1 LKEALVLMA
10 KAPREGEVKTR
21 LIGALGPA
29 EVTELYLSFLRDTFA
44 LMEEVQAERE
54 SLALALCYT
63 PEGEEEAFEEV
74 EREGSLMLAQRGEDL
89 GERLAHCFTD
99 FFELGFDSV
108 AVIGA
113 DTPTLPADYL
123 FEAFEKLAAGSG
135 ENDVVIGPAEDDGY
149 YLVGMRKL
157 HRKIFE
163 GIPWSTGGVLAAT
176 QERVREANLNL
187 ISLPVWYDVDTPVEL
202 VRLREELNSG
212 KVTAKF
218 TKESLAKYPPNLANL
233 AT

>member
-21 LIGALGPA
+21 LIGTLSPA
-29 EVTELYLSFLRDTFA
+29 EVTELYLNFLRDTFA

-74 EREGSLMLAQRGEDL
+74 EREGSLMLAQRGKDL
-89 GERLAHCFTD
+89 GERLANCFTD
-99 FFELGFDSV
+99 LFELGFDSV

-123 FEAFEKLAAGSG
+123 YEAFEKLSDVTG

-157 HRKIFE
+157 HQKIFE
-163 GIPWSTGGVLAAT
+163 DIPWSTGGVLGAT
-176 QERVREANLNL
+176 QERVREARLNL
-187 ISLPVWYDVDTPVEL
+187 ISLPAWYDVDTPAEL
-202 VRLREELNSG
+202 ARLREELNSG
-212 KVTAKF
+212 KVTAKY
-218 TKESLAKYPPNLANL
+218 TKESLAQYKS
-233 AT
+233 T